1 MKLYSDPIS
10 TTSRP
15 VLHFAAENGIPLEL
29 VHVDMMSGGA
39 QHPDYLRV
47 NPNGVVPYLTDGDFG
62 LGESSAILKYLAD
75 RVASPAYPVEVRT
88 RARVNEAMDW
98 FATNLHK
105 DLCVFG
111 LYVAVM
117 PPEGLDA
124 AGVQALVSYG
134 RTRSARWMTVLND
147 TMLAGGDFVC
157 GDQITIADYLGA
169 TFVSFGE
176 AGGFDLSHW
185 PKVVAWMQR
194 MRARPGYAPAYA
206 PFNAWLAQ
214 RAAEMQGAAA

>member
-15 VLHFAAENGIPLEL
+15 VLHFAAESGIPLDL
-29 VHVDMMSGGA
+29 VHIDMMTGGA
-39 QHPDYLRV
+39 QHPDYLRI
-47 NPNGVVPYLTDGDFG
+47 NPNGIVPYLADGDFC
-62 LGESSAILKYLAD
+62 LGECSAILKYLAD
-75 RVASPAYPVEVRT
+75 RVASPAYPVEVRD

-111 LYVAVM
+111 VYVAVM

-124 AGVQALVSYG
+124 ASVQALVAYG
-134 RTRSARWMTVLND
+134 RNRAARWMTVLND
-147 TMLAGGDFVC
+147 TMLADRDFVC

-176 AGGFDLSHW
+176 AGGFDLSPW
-185 PKVVAWMQR
+185 PNVVAWMAR
-194 MRARPGYAPAYA
+194 MAARPGWDGAYG
-206 PFNAWLAQ
+206 PFYSWI
-214 RAAEMQGAAA
+214 AERVRQEAAA